1 MSVDRDEALLAVQ
14 KAREALRDGDRSQ
27 ARKWAER
34 AAELAPQLE
43 EPWLVLAAVASPR
56 ASQEY
61 VRRALK
67 INPESARARRAME
80 WAMQRLRQTEQEPVP
95 ATATPA
101 VRAAPA
107 RKPRPTPAPAQPKS
121 AKGTKRSPFFA
132 LLLLVLGCMVCAV
145 AGWSASTSPV
155 VASMIPRAALGSEP
169 TQAQLWAQ
177 APIPKAT
184 YTAEGAIAWSPQE
197 VTTAT
202 PESRQSNL
210 SAGLSTDFPTD
221 LPTAEPTESA
231 ADLPPVA
238 TDTQSGAPTA
248 EPTWSGTLSLDYV
261 ADTPTSE
268 VPTNEPQATA
278 QVPAPGDLSNVGEH
292 WIDVDLS
299 KQMVYAYAGDTVVN
313 SFLVSTGTWMTP
325 TVTGKYHIYVK
336 LRYADM
342 TGPDYYLPNV
352 PFTMYFYKDY
362 GLHGTYWHHN
372 FGTPM
377 SHGCVNLS
385 IPDAEWLYN
394 FSSEGTLVNVH
405 Y

>member
-1 MSVDRDEALLAVQ
+1 MSVHPDEALLAVQ

-67 INPESARARRAME
+67 INPESLRARRAME
-80 WAMQRLRQTEQEPVP
+80 WAMQRLRQTEQEPAP
-95 ATATPA
+95 AKETPA
-101 VRAAPA
+101 APGVPA
-107 RKPRPTPAPAQPKS
+107 RKPRPSQRPAARKS
-121 AKGTKRSPFFA
+121 ARRAKRSPFFA
-132 LLLLVLGCMVCAV
+132 VLLLALGCIVCAV

-155 VASMIPRAALGSEP
+155 VASMIPRSALGSEP

-177 APIPKAT
+177 APIPKPT
-184 YTAEGAIAWSPQE
+184 YTPEAQFAEALQDVA
-197 VTTAT
+197 TAT
-202 PESRQSNL
+202 PDSAQSDISTAFSTEL
-210 SAGLSTDFPTD
+210 PTDF
-221 LPTAEPTESA
+221 PTAEPTESA
-231 ADLPPVA
+231 ADLPPAA
-238 TDTQSGAPTA
+238 TDTESAAPA
-248 EPTWSGTLSLDYV
+248 AQPTWSGTLSLDYV
-261 ADTPTSE
+261 PDTPTSE
-268 VPTNEPQATA
+268 LPTSAPEVTPE
-278 QVPAPGDLSNVGEH
+278 VPAPGDLANDGEH
-292 WIDVDLS
+292 WIDVNLS
-299 KQMVYAYAGDTVVN
+299 QQMVYAYAGTTLMN

-336 LRYADM
+336 LRYTDM

-352 PFTMYFYKDY
+352 PFTMYFYKGY